1 MLLIMLPILAL
12 TVMFSTPYETSFE
25 KLDWELSGGEGG
37 WEMLS
42 RTGERSLSVKGDG
55 QTSNRWEH
63 RLELEPFST
72 YMLSFYAMKEEGTTG
87 GCVISGFQG
96 ERRYMEE
103 LVVSGINRDFSPS
116 TSWSLHRFIFITPGK
131 LENSNIYLGQWH
143 VKGKIYFD
151 DLKLVPVKLI
161 FPDTKPPL
169 GHDEGITGGKYVMS
183 SRYGGLFSNYSKA
196 LHDFTAGFNTDRWVF
211 DKGRYVTYM
220 HDTKPYTQ
228 TSAEVRVTI
237 CWYREGTLKLKAS
250 RDGENWL
257 EFAEFSN
264 LGEHRAKLPSSL
276 FPSDRVF
283 VKLESTGVLQVSNY
297 TYEAELSGEV
307 PEIEGSTLYL
317 LVERE
322 SEELPV
328 ELLSLGRPKRGR
340 LTVRPKVENRS
351 SEEKEILF
359 KVLITTPGGETVE
372 RSMEFKL
379 NPGSRAIP
387 KLQAVLKEPGEYEV
401 TLTASEGGEEFFRAE
416 TSLEVPSLHA
426 SNYGELLVTDD
437 RLSIWWCGSTYKVS
451 RDRPLPDARGKQ
463 VEISAAG
470 NEYEPFQVVLRP
482 REDLEVELEL
492 TPLESEKGRIP
503 RENISIR
510 LVEYV
515 RVKRPTDSF
524 GCVGDWPDPLPP
536 YRGHL
541 KLKKD
546 KNQPL
551 WITVKV
557 PKGCPPGD
565 YTGKLIVKPRG
576 TAPVEIPIKLHVYGF
591 SLSDETHTRTAYGV
605 GVNKLFHGIR
615 TDEQEAKVFEFYM
628 RTFARHRISP
638 YWPVPSLA
646 RPSWEVIGPREEVD
660 VGPLRFVCNRFSGAF
675 FSILSE
681 EERVGSI
688 VCCLRQFE
696 RERGSWPGPDFIKGV
711 RFVVKSPERCVVKVT
726 AVRTSSSPA
735 RRAFEATYRFEFVAG
750 RPWAIVKCLTI
761 KNTDEVRWRLDG
773 FYYLIPPAL
782 RGYKAVNTERYGA
795 WLWPDRGLAFG
806 GVALGKGV
814 KFGLWDGHGDIYRP
828 VGRWLEPGEVYE
840 DDGPPVAIFC
850 GPAEDESSLRTLAE
864 SVLKE
869 ARALLKGELKPE
881 GSISYEHR
889 GDVGVRFEN
898 LDAFD
903 EAMRRYLDG
912 FKFNGWNA
920 AGLFR
925 ARSVI
930 LAYKGAIPGLR
941 RAYEKAYRLLEEH
954 LRENGWLEEAYFYWF
969 DEPREE
975 DYPFVVE
982 GMELLKR
989 LAPGVKRLL
998 TEQPEPPL
1006 HGHVDIWV
1014 PVLSM
1019 FDPERAKERQR
1030 HGEEVWWYVC
1040 CGPRAPYPNNFID
1053 HPAICHRIRFWAAE
1067 KYGVQGSLYWSTTY
1081 WASRGKPR
1089 NPWDDPASY
1098 SSSGTFWG
1106 NGDGFLLY
1114 PPRRGEP
1121 PKEPVLEPPVDSIRW
1136 ELIREGLED
1145 REYFWTLRKLIE
1157 EAERRGLR
1165 NEAME
1170 RAREALKLP
1179 DKLVRSLTDWE
1190 RDPRELERARDEV
1203 ARAIEALKK
1212 ALEGE
1217 R

>member
-1 MLLIMLPILAL
+1 MLLIFILAAML
-12 TVMFSTPYETSFE
+12 SMPYETSFE
-25 KLDWELSGGEGG
+25 KLDWKLSGGEGR
-37 WEMLS
+37 WERLS
-42 RTGERSLSVKGDG
+42 KTGERSLSVKGDG

-63 RLELEPFST
+63 KLELEPFST
-72 YMLSFYAMKEEGTTG
+72 YMLSFYSMKEEASG

-116 TSWSLHRFIFITPGK
+116 TSWSFHRFIFVTPK
-131 LENSNIYLGQWH
+131 RLESSNVYLGQWH
-143 VKGKIYFD
+143 MKGEVYFD
-151 DLKLVPVKLI
+151 DLKLIPVKLI
-161 FPDTKPPL
+161 LPDTKPSL
-169 GHDEGITGGKYVMS
+169 GHDERITEGRYVMS
-183 SRYGGLFSNYSKA
+183 SRYGGLFSNYSRA
-196 LHDFTAGFNTDRWVF
+196 LHDFTAGFNTDRWVL
-211 DKGRYVTYM
+211 DKGRYVTYR

-237 CWYREGTLKLKAS
+237 CWYREGRLRLKAS

-328 ELLSLGRPKRGR
+328 ELLSLGRPKRGK

-451 RDRPLPDARGKQ
+451 RDRPLPEARGKQ

-546 KNQPL
+546 RNQPL

-576 TAPVEIPIKLHVYGF
+576 TAPVEVPIGLHVYDF

-605 GVNKLFHGIR
+605 GVNRLFHGIK
-615 TDEQEAKVFEFYM
+615 TAEQEAKVFEFYM
-628 RTFARHRISP
+628 RTFARHRVSP

-646 RPSWEVIGPREEVD
+646 RPSWEIIGPREEID
-660 VGPLRFVCNRFSGAF
+660 VGPLRFVCNRFNGDF
-675 FSILSE
+675 FLILSE
-681 EERVGSI
+681 GERVGSI
-688 VCCLRQFE
+688 VCCLTQFE
-696 RERGSWPGPDFIKGV
+696 RERGSWPNPDFIKEV
-711 RFVVKSPERCVVKVT
+711 RFVVKSPERCVVEVT
-726 AVRTSSSPA
+726 AARTSSSPA

-750 RPWAIVKCLTI
+750 RPWVIVKCSTI
-761 KNTDEVRWRLDG
+761 KNTDKVRWRLNG
-773 FYYLIPPAL
+773 FYYLVPPAL
-782 RGYKAVNTERYGA
+782 RGYKAVNTKRYGA
-795 WLWPDRGLAFG
+795 WLWPDKGLAFG
-806 GVALGKGV
+806 GVALGEGV
-814 KFGLWDGHGDIYRP
+814 GINLWDGHGDIYRS

-869 ARALLKGELKPE
+869 TKALLKGELKPE
-881 GSISYEHR
+881 GSISYEHKA
-889 GDVGVRFEN
+889 DMGVKFHN

-903 EAMRRYLDG
+903 EAMRKHLDD

-925 ARSVI
+925 ARRVI
-930 LAYKGAIPGLR
+930 LAYKGATPELR

-954 LRENGWLEEAYFYWF
+954 LSENGWLEEAYFYWF

-1014 PVLSM
+1014 PVLSA

-1040 CGPRAPYPNNFID
+1040 CGPRAPYPNNFVD

-1098 SSSGTFWG
+1098 SPSGTFWG

-1145 REYFWTLRKLIE
+1145 REYFFILRELLKEAEGKMRE
-1157 EAERRGLR
+1157 EALA
-1165 NEAME
+1165 EAK
-1170 RAREALKLP
+1170 EALKLP
-1179 DKLVRSLTDWE
+1179 DKLVRSPTDFST
-1190 RDPRELERARDEV
+1190 DPEELFEARDRV
-1203 ARAIEALKK
+1203 ARAIEKLRS
-1212 ALEGE
+1212 LILS